1 MNKLKSMLP
10 PSLNISSSSSA
21 SKRQS
26 ENLEPEIGFQLTIE
40 ASSPQTSNDSPHA
53 PKTVIPELNVHLLAA
68 RHLPSLFGFKIVQG
82 YLIKVKLFPGSKRMD
97 STIQTN
103 TWPKF
108 NETFKFPLAPEIKP
122 SLKHSSRRGSKAAVA
137 EFTPEELLAGQ
148 FVVFTVYALLELPP
162 TSFNRFSK
170 TYRSLKDKSTNLMQ
184 NIFEEK
190 SEKPTNDDKE
200 NTKNKRKTQ
209 DNPRDSMPPLTI
221 SESRRNLGAVTCY
234 LQPKLFKRNS
244 RGVFASEEL
253 WMPIKDINTTVKK
266 GPNDNNNNLSNSTKG
281 VVELVLEVREVG
293 ETIDPTHTDNCSSTS
308 SSGNGS
314 TTTTTNNN
322 NSINSNGSTTSVSTI
337 TSTKEPKSFNN
348 RMTSDFKKRMG
359 MSNVNTKTQHKLMLK
374 VTTAR
379 MRCSNKVKDE
389 LEATAGSV
397 YVKTTVFDNGI
408 YIDSWKSPN
417 FYPSLATKWDV
428 GKELATL
435 NIPLPSV
442 EHLDRIMIRTTLAT
456 KTKMAKKLVLGTVV
470 IGGSACGATLS
481 GAAAEQ
487 MASLKQAP
495 LNERVAVWHC
505 YQ

>member
-10 PSLNISSSSSA
+10 PSLTSSSSSNA
-21 SKRQS
+21 ARRQS

-40 ASSPQTSNDSPHA
+40 ASSPQNSNDPHA
-53 PKTVIPELNVHLLAA
+53 PKTVIPELNVHLMAA

-82 YLIKVKLFPGSKRMD
+82 YLIKVKLFPGSKRLD

-170 TYRSLKDKSTNLMQ
+170 TYRSLKDKSSNLMQ

-190 SEKPTNDDKE
+190 SEKTTNNDDKE

-244 RGVFASEEL
+244 RGVFATEEL

-266 GPNDNNNNLSNSTKG
+266 PNDNNNNLSNSTKG
-281 VVELVLEVREVG
+281 VVELVLEVREMG
-293 ETIDPTHTDNCSSTS
+293 ETIDPTNTDS
-308 SSGNGS
+308 SSSSSVPNGGNNS
-314 TTTTTNNN
+314 
-322 NSINSNGSTTSVSTI
+322 SINSNGSTTSVSTV
-337 TSTKEPKSFNN
+337 TSTKEPKSWNN

-359 MSNVNTKTQHKLMLK
+359 ISNVNTKTHHKLMLK
-374 VTTAR
+374 VTTSR

-428 GKELATL
+428 GKDVATL
-435 NIPLPSV
+435 NIPLPSM
-442 EHLDRIMIRTTLAT
+442 EHLDRLMIRTTLAT

-470 IGGSACGATLS
+470 IGGTACGTTLS
-481 GAAAEQ
+481 GAGAQQ
-487 MASLKQAP
+487 MAQLKDSP

>member
-10 PSLNISSSSSA
+10 ASLNGSA
-21 SKRQS
+21 AASSKRQS
-26 ENLEPEIGFQLTIE
+26 ESLEPEIGFQLTIE
-40 ASSPQTSNDSPHA
+40 ASSASNGNEHHYTN
-53 PKTVIPELNVHLLAA
+53 TVIPELNVNLIAA

-82 YLIKVKLFPGSKRMD
+82 YLIKVKLFPGSKRLD

-137 EFTPEELLAGQ
+137 DITPEELITGQ

-190 SEKPTNDDKE
+190 SEKSTTDEKE
-200 NTKNKRKTQ
+200 NSKNKRKSQ
-209 DNPRDSMPPLTI
+209 DNPRDAMPPLTI

-234 LQPKLFKRNS
+234 LQPKLFKRNA
-244 RGVFASEEL
+244 RGVFATEEL

-266 GPNDNNNNLSNSTKG
+266 GPNDNNNNLANSTKG
-281 VVELVLEVREVG
+281 VVEIALEVKDVCEP
-293 ETIDPTHTDNCSSTS
+293 IDPT
-308 SSGNGS
+308 
-314 TTTTTNNN
+314 
-322 NSINSNGSTTSVSTI
+322 NSESTTSTLNNGNSSFDSNDSTAS
-337 TSTKEPKSFNN
+337 TSTVTSSKEAKSWNN
-348 RMTSDFKKRMG
+348 RMTSEMKRKMG
-359 MSNVNTKTQHKLMLK
+359 ISNVNTKRPHNLLLK
-374 VTTAR
+374 VTTSR

-397 YVKTTVFDNGI
+397 YVKTTIYDNGI
-408 YIDSWKSPN
+408 YVDSWKSPN

-428 GKELATL
+428 GNEVATL
-435 NIPLPSV
+435 SIPLQNL
-442 EHLDRIMIRTTLAT
+442 EHLDRIMIKTTLAT
-456 KTKMAKKLVLGTVV
+456 KTKMAKKLVLGTVIV
-470 IGGSACGATLS
+470 GGPAS
-481 GAAAEQ
+481 GPGITPSGAEQ
-487 MASLKQAP
+487 MASLKEAP
-495 LNERVAVWHC
+495 LNEKIPLWHC

>member
-10 PSLNISSSSSA
+10 ASLNSSSSSTAA
-21 SKRQS
+21 SRGQS
-26 ENLEPEIGFQLTIE
+26 ESLEPEIGFQLTIE
-40 ASSPQTSNDSPHA
+40 ASSPHGNDNPHA
-53 PKTVIPELNVHLLAA
+53 NTVIPELNVHLLAA

-82 YLIKVKLFPGSKRMD
+82 YLIKVKLFPGSKRLD

-137 EFTPEELLAGQ
+137 DFTPEELLAGQ

-170 TYRSLKDKSTNLMQ
+170 TYRSLKDKSSNLMQ

-190 SEKPTNDDKE
+190 SEKSTNDDKE
-200 NTKNKRKTQ
+200 NTKNKRKSHE
-209 DNPRDSMPPLTI
+209 NPRDAMPPLTI

-234 LQPKLFKRNS
+234 LQPKLFKRNA

-266 GPNDNNNNLSNSTKG
+266 GPNDNNNNLTNSAKG
-281 VVELVLEVREVG
+281 VVEIVLEVKDVSEA
-293 ETIDPTHTDNCSSTS
+293 IDPTNTESTAS
-308 SSGNGS
+308 ANGNG
-314 TTTTTNNN
+314 
-322 NSINSNGSTTSVSTI
+322 NSSVDSNGSTTSVSTV
-337 TSTKEPKSFNN
+337 TSNKEAKSWNH
-348 RMTSDFKKRMG
+348 RMTSEMKRKMG
-359 MSNVNTKTQHKLMLK
+359 ISNVNTKRPHSLVLK

-397 YVKTTVFDNGI
+397 YVKTTIFDNGI
-408 YIDSWKSPN
+408 YVDSWKSPN
-417 FYPSLATKWDV
+417 FYPSLATKWDT
-428 GKELATL
+428 GKEVATL
-435 NIPLPSV
+435 SIPLQSL

-456 KTKMAKKLVLGTVV
+456 KTKMAKKLVLGTVIV
-470 IGGSACGATLS
+470 GGLTAGPGICSS
-481 GAAAEQ
+481 GAEQ
-487 MASLKQAP
+487 MASLKESP
-495 LNERVAVWHC
+495 LNEKIPLWHC
-505 YQ
+505 YK

>member
-10 PSLNISSSSSA
+10 PSLNLTSSSSTA
-21 SKRQS
+21 KRQS

-40 ASSPQTSNDSPHA
+40 ASSPQNSNDPHA

-170 TYRSLKDKSTNLMQ
+170 TYRSLKDKGSNLMQ

-190 SEKPTNDDKE
+190 SDKPTNTNDDKE
-200 NTKNKRKTQ
+200 NTKNKRKSQ

-253 WMPIKDINTTVKK
+253 WMPIKDINTTIKK
-266 GPNDNNNNLSNSTKG
+266 PNDNNNNLSNSTKG

-293 ETIDPTHTDNCSSTS
+293 EAIDPTNTESSASSISASTTS
-308 SSGNGS
+308 NINGS
-314 TTTTTNNN
+314 D
-322 NSINSNGSTTSVSTI
+322 SVGSTTSVSTI
-337 TSTKEPKSFNN
+337 TSSKEPKSWNN

-359 MSNVNTKTQHKLMLK
+359 ISNVNTKTQHKLMLK
-374 VTTAR
+374 VTTSR

-389 LEATAGSV
+389 LEVTAGSV

-435 NIPLPSV
+435 NIPLPSL

-470 IGGSACGATLS
+470 IGGPACGTTLS

-487 MASLKQAP
+487 MLTLKEAP